1 MSKYSMVRRQNIGNV
16 HVSFLE
22 EIMIVSV
29 MYVYILDKLTGFDL
43 YC

>member
-1 MSKYSMVRRQNIGNV
+1 MVTRQNIGNV

-29 MYVYILDKLTGFDL
+29 MYRYVYILDKLTGFDL